1 MTNEPLSEQFRLTAK
16 EWVEAESAASLLE
29 ETKSA
34 VLSQRMSAFGEIPV
48 SKAEMKV
55 KASAEWPEHVEK
67 IVKARQRANYLKVKM
82 EFIRMR
88 FNEWNSA
95 EATKRAEMKL

>member
-16 EWVEAESAASLLE
+16 QWVEAESAASLLE

-48 SKAEMKV
+48 SKAEMRV
-55 KASAEWPEHVEK
+55 KASPEWSEHIEK
-67 IVKARQRANYLKVKM
+67 IVKGRQQANYLKVKM

-88 FNEWNSA
+88 FSEWQSA
-95 EATKRAEMKL
+95 EATRRAEMKL